1 MEHLALWHDGRFAQC
16 VYFLTALMNMLQRH
30 HVAREVRGRI
40 MNSTRVQD
48 TLSNQVLKPE
58 FKVRLQNAI
67 KDPDGKEGK
76 EIRKMLEQIVLLG
89 SSSCP
94 FSPGERRSI
103 QPRMFANNF
112 FFGLPNFFN
121 TIAPDHFFAPLLLRE
136 TRNPVHGNEKVP
148 TDISDK
154 AKEEFLEQLKQFPEY
169 EDIFD
174 PYKAV
179 TTNPVRSTMYFNTLM
194 NNVANVLYG
203 IPWSDTIR
211 KTIPIEDRAKGIFSL
226 ALNVSA
232 VNEVGGRDLHHGH
245 HLLHAGIDARTVSEI
260 AEDRELRGIAVKVL
274 DNQHMG
280 EIALSEHERR
290 IMKHMKKK
298 KGLQSDGEENI
309 RPILREVEYP
319 LHDDGTLNL
328 DFFAT
333 LSSIQG
339 TIGNHS
345 HSGTC
350 RKPPRGLVFCR
361 LMFPKGINNWFT
373 RPLIL
378 EYVVKD
384 AKGNIISRD
393 SDIIVK
399 PKTKE
404 SAEDIKLFKKVVSET
419 VESEKGEIPPLNRMK
434 KENIGMD
441 PSSPFPPMDKRV
453 LLWDI
458 RRREINIISDPV
470 ERAYDYLK
478 HRNSWEPSMGD
489 SMDVPGPLDYH
500 GIALFKRNV
509 NGFIVDYN
517 PIQTMA
523 LRCNTCCYYLGSD
536 EQAKSTMMYMVEYFS
551 KDGVMI
557 SNALSYA
564 LTAKVVCERFPGESV
579 VKARD
584 VSIGRITD
592 EEKTEKDESSKVD
605 KKKDKLQPDTVAF
618 AESKKF
624 CNAFINQINGA
635 SQLSLTQC
643 AAALLGIK
651 SFRTSYGHWAI
662 YIDAALQYVIATYN
676 TLKPSST
683 VETDMEEEEENAGD
697 ITGFV
702 RELFHEEDERVG
714 NEIQMEDTTFMEP
727 MYSGGNVIIENVG
740 IEDEE
745 EEEITP
751 DTLSSSV
758 GMDQPMPKKQRIN
771 IQSKAIDTVKTSTIE
786 DETKQSAK
794 PSVTPLSIDTSI
806 SSTQGIVSKKLGK
819 SSSQSRLLSTSR
831 TQMSGLSLAADSKSD
846 MLSDIS
852 SGLYRPMYDIDRK
865 QSRPTFMSHDEEDTR
880 VSKEITPTIPGDQ
893 EIEDASDHE
902 DEIEYEDDETVINIA
917 NMCKDFGEDLDFGQ
931 DSAFGTLE
939 IVESSLATGKHG
951 IVNQHINYR

>member
-48 TLSNQVLKPE
+48 TLANQVLKPE
-58 FKVRLQNAI
+58 FKIRLQDAI

-169 EDIFD
+169 EEIFD

-194 NNVANVLYG
+194 NNVAIVLYG

-211 KTIPIEDRAKGIFSL
+211 KTIPIEDREKGIFSL

-245 HLLHAGIDARTVSEI
+245 HLLHAGIDARTISEI
-260 AEDRELRGIAVKVL
+260 AEDRELRAIAVKVL

-280 EIALSEHERR
+280 EIALSEHEER
-290 IMKHMKKK
+290 IMQKIKKK
-298 KGLQSDGEENI
+298 KGLQSNGEENV

-319 LHDDGTLNL
+319 LNDDGTLNL

-339 TIGNHS
+339 TIGNHT

-378 EYVVKD
+378 EFVVKD

-393 SDIIVK
+393 CDIIVK
-399 PKTKE
+399 PKTKQ
-404 SAEDIKLFKKVVSET
+404 SAEEIKLFKKVVSET
-419 VESEKGEIPPLNRMK
+419 VESEQGDIPPLNRMR
-434 KENIGMD
+434 KEHIGMD
-441 PSSPFPPMDKRV
+441 PLSPFPPMDKRV

-478 HRNSWEPSMGD
+478 HRDTWNPSMGNA
-489 SMDVPGPLDYH
+489 MDVQGPLDYH

-564 LTAKVVCERFPGESV
+564 LTAKVVCERYPGESV
-579 VKARD
+579 VKARE
-584 VSIGRITD
+584 VSIGRIIE
-592 EEKTEKDESSKVD
+592 EEKTEKDESIKVD
-605 KKKDKLQPDTVAF
+605 KKKDKVQPDTVAF
-618 AESKKF
+618 AEAKKF
-624 CNAFINQINGA
+624 CNAFINQVNGA

-651 SFRTSYGHWAI
+651 SFRSSYGHWGI
-662 YIDAALQYVIATYN
+662 YIDAAVQYVVATYN
-676 TLKPSST
+676 TLKPSAI

-697 ITGFV
+697 TTGFV
-702 RELFHEEDERVG
+702 RELFHDEDERVG

-727 MYSGGNVIIENVG
+727 MYSGGIGNIENV
-740 IEDEE
+740 EVEE
-745 EEEITP
+745 KTP
-751 DTLSSSV
+751 DSLLSSV
-758 GMDQPMPKKQRIN
+758 GKYQPLQKKQRIDTTEEDK
-771 IQSKAIDTVKTSTIE
+771 QTKTIDTEKPDTIY
-786 DETKQSAK
+786 DESKQSTK

-806 SSTQGIVSKKLGK
+806 SSTLGIVSKKLGK
-819 SSSQSRLLSTSR
+819 SSSRSQLLSTSR
-831 TQMSGLSLAADSKSD
+831 TQMSGLSLAVDSKSD
-846 MLSDIS
+846 ILSDIS
-852 SGLYRPMYDIDRK
+852 SGLYRPMYDIDRI
-865 QSRPTFMSHDEEDTR
+865 QSRPTFMSHDEEDTKI
-880 VSKEITPTIPGDQ
+880 SKEITPTIPGDQ
-893 EIEDASDHE
+893 EIEESSDQE
-902 DEIEYEDDETVINIA
+902 DEIEQEDDETVINIA
-917 NMCKDFGEDLDFGQ
+917 NMCKDFGEDLDFGH

-939 IVESSLATGKHG
+939 IVESSLVTGKHG